1 MQEEIRV
8 YFRMLEVFDSRIDGH
23 GKEAVAVIE
32 LVQLLLGQNA
42 VLQRLIEVMKTL
54 AQRDIIPVYDTQ
66 NGVKSFLAVLIQLV
80 FIQVFV

>member
-1 MQEEIRV
+1 VQEEIRV

-54 AQRDIIPVYDTQ
+54 AQRDIITVYDTQ
-66 NGVKSFLAVLIQLV
+66 NGVKCFLAVLI
-80 FIQVFV
+80 